1 MPAGI
6 GTMKIRGRLYRMKK
20 VNTKYLSIIVMLV
33 LVLAVASMASA
44 FTGSLSSPVAS
55 GVDGNGLWVTSS
67 TATKITWAVTLSS
80 GVWHYNYKL
89 EVPKSDISH
98 IVIEASASFKKSD
111 ILNFCVN
118 QGSVGS
124 YSVETFNAPP
134 PGNPGQQPNPY
145 MPGNIYGIKFDD
157 TSGETLEFSFDS
169 YRTPVWGDF
178 YAKGGNTGGAPN
190 SAWNAGF
197 LADDPMSAAADGS
210 QGFHILVPDTNAV
223 PEPASII
230 ALVVGV
236 TGLFFR
242 SKTRYA

>member
-1 MPAGI
+1 MS
-6 GTMKIRGRLYRMKK
+6 TR
-20 VNTKYLSIIVMLV
+20 YLIIIAAFV
-33 LVLAVASMASA
+33 LLIVSSPSANA
-44 FTGSLSSPVAS
+44 FTGNLSSPVAS
-55 GVDGNGLWVTSS
+55 GVDGNGLWNTSS

-80 GVWHYNYKL
+80 GLWHYNYKL

-98 IVIEASASFKKSD
+98 MIIEASANFKKSD

-118 QGSVGS
+118 QGYVGS
-124 YSVETFNAPP
+124 YSVGTFNAPP
-134 PGNPGQQPNPY
+134 PSNPGQQPNPY
-145 MPGNIYGIKFDD
+145 MPGNIYGIKFDN

-178 YAKGGNTGGAPN
+178 YAKGGNTGGSPN

-197 LADDPMSAAADGS
+197 LAVDPMTAAADGS
-210 QGFHILVPDTNAV
+210 QGFHILVPDTKVV

-230 ALVVGV
+230 ALVVGI

-242 SKTRYA
+242 RKTQYE

>member
-1 MPAGI
+1 MMS
-6 GTMKIRGRLYRMKK
+6 TR
-20 VNTKYLSIIVMLV
+20 YLIIIAAFV
-33 LVLAVASMASA
+33 LLIATAPFANA
-44 FTGSLSSPVAS
+44 FTGNLSSPVAS

-98 IVIEASASFKKSD
+98 IIIEASASFKDSD
-111 ILNFCVN
+111 IMNLQVN

-134 PGNPGQQPNPY
+134 TSNPGQQPNPY

-157 TSGETLEFSFDS
+157 TAGETLEFSFDS

-197 LADDPMSAAADGS
+197 LADDPMNAAADGS
-210 QGFHILVPDTNAV
+210 QDFHILVPDTKTLLNNAV

-230 ALVVGV
+230 ALVVGI

-242 SKTRYA
+242 SKMRYT